1 MRALNYLELESVVR
15 GGMLTAARQQRT
27 ALATTGVEVVESP
40 WRAGNPVQSLGTL
53 FAGEGYF
60 REYDLA
66 HCNLVGPG
74 SVAVA
79 RHAKRNDIPLVLHAH
94 VTKEDF
100 AESFRGSTR
109 IAPALEPYL
118 RWFYSQADLVLCPSE
133 YTKSVLESY
142 PVDAPIRQISNG
154 VDTESMQ
161 GYEQFR
167 ADTRERFDL
176 DGMVVYAVGEVF
188 ERKGLTM
195 FCELAKATEYDFAWF
210 GPYDDGPQ
218 AGTATR
224 KWTSN
229 PPENVTFT
237 GFMEDKRAAFGAG
250 DVYLFP
256 AKVENQGIA
265 VLEAMACG
273 KPVVL
278 RDIDVFQEFFEDRED
293 CLMCSTFDEF
303 RDALERLAADPELRE
318 RLGENARETAEEHSL
333 DRIGA
338 ELEGVYEALLDGD
351 IERAAGA
358 TVEG

>member
-1 MRALNYLELESVVR
+1 MRALNYLEFEDAVR
-15 GGMLTAARQQRT
+15 GGMVTATRQQRK
-27 ALATTGVEVVESP
+27 ALETTDVEVVESP
-40 WRAGNPVQSLGTL
+40 WRAGNPVQSLGSL
-53 FAGEGYF
+53 FAGDGYF
-60 REYDLA
+60 AEYDVA

-79 RHAKRNDIPLVLHAH
+79 RHAKRNDVPLVLHAH

-100 AESFRGSTR
+100 AESFRGSSR
-109 IAPALEPYL
+109 LAPALEPYL

-142 PVDAPIRQISNG
+142 PVSAPIRPMSNG
-154 VDTESMQ
+154 VDMESMQ

-167 ADTRERFDL
+167 EDTRERFDL
-176 DGMVVYAVGEVF
+176 EGMVVYAVGEVF
-188 ERKGLTM
+188 ERKGLTT
-195 FCELAKATEYDFAWF
+195 FCELAKATDYDFAWF
-210 GPYDDGPQ
+210 GPYDEGPQ
-218 AGTATR
+218 TGKATR
-224 KWTSN
+224 RWVNN

-278 RDIDVFQEFFEDRED
+278 RDIQVFREFFTHGED
-293 CLMCSTFDEF
+293 CLMCSNLDEF
-303 RDALERLAADPELRE
+303 EDALEGLAADPDLRE
-318 RLGENARETAEEHSL
+318 RLGENARETAAEHSL
-333 DRIGA
+333 ERVGERLTETYH
-338 ELEGVYEALLDGD
+338 EL
-351 IERAAGA
+351 
-358 TVEG
+358 VEGYGV